1 MTIAYPKVD
10 VYSAPWTGKGTPNR
24 MNVLETQEGPLDNST
39 KEGWQRQLD
48 SHQKTAVAIFEDLD
62 ILVFQLEELTS

>member
-24 MNVLETQEGPLDNST
+24 MNVLETQEGRIDNST
-39 KEGWQRQLD
+39 KEGCQCQLD
-48 SHQKTAVAIFEDLD
+48 TQQQPAGRLLFFAIFEG
-62 ILVFQLEELTS
+62 LEK